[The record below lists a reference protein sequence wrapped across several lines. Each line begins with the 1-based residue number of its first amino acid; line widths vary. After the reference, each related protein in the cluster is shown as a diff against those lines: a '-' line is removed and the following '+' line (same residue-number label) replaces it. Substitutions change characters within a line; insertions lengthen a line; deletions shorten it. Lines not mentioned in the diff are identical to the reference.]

1 MNSWELKMIWKPDLN
16 LVNDV
21 KMDEGRFVSLLWMTQ
36 GLFLPPL
43 DLGDKISLILN
54 GLRAVKSKERNWP
67 EWRDSSPPLP
77 PGGITEVCAT
87 LKTGPRRL
95 QPSSSHIWRER
106 RVGDGRG
113 STGPFWLGGGSLH
126 THTHTHTHTRTHAR
140 THTHTHTQQCN
151 LMMHIEKIKLSID
164 PCGVSYSSSITFCTE
179 ERGSERIIHGAEVM
193 HFRWAT
199 E

>member
-1 MNSWELKMIWKPDLN
+1 MHCQGTWWTDEQLRAENDLKTWSQPGERCKE
-16 LVNDV
+16 
-21 KMDEGRFVSLLWMTQ
+21 MDEGRFVSLLWLTQ
-36 GLFLPPL
+36 GLFLPTT
-43 DLGDKISLILN
+43 GSGRQNSLILN
-54 GLRAVKSKERNWP
+54 GLRAIKSKERNWP

-126 THTHTHTHTRTHAR
+126 THAR
-140 THTHTHTQQCN
+140 MQQCN
-151 LMMHIEKIKLSID
+151 LMMHIEKIQLSID

-179 ERGSERIIHGAEVM
+179 ERGNERIIHGAEVM